1 MGCLQMS
8 HSHCGNQGITHKHL
22 LVSMEIAQ
30 TDPIQRK
37 SKLAEEIHNQCLAAT
52 SFLSKGGWEV

>member
-1 MGCLQMS
+1 MS

-52 SFLSKGGWEV
+52 SFLSKGGWEI